1 MESDGEGHG
10 RRAAVAA
17 RVELLLVRLRFLE
30 ARYPG
35 AVERATHEFERE
47 AGGQP
52 GAREAV
58 ALVRARFGLRAPR

>member
-1 MESDGEGHG
+1 MESDGND

-17 RVELLLVRLRFLE
+17 QVELLLVRLRFLE
-30 ARYPG
+30 ARHPG
-35 AVERATHEFERE
+35 AVERAAREFERE

-58 ALVRARFGLRAPR
+58 AMVRARFGFREPR

>member
-1 MESDGEGHG
+1 MESDDG
-10 RRAAVAA
+10 RRAAVAG

-35 AVERATHEFERE
+35 AVERATREFEQE

-52 GAREAV
+52 GARDAV

>member
-1 MESDGEGHG
+1 MESDGGG

>member
-1 MESDGEGHG
+1 MESDGDD

-17 RVELLLVRLRFLE
+17 QVELLLVRLRFLE
-30 ARYPG
+30 ARHPG

>member
-1 MESDGEGHG
+1 MESDGDG

-35 AVERATHEFERE
+35 AVERAAREFERE

-58 ALVRARFGLRAPR
+58 ALVRARVGLRGLR

>member
-1 MESDGEGHG
+1 MAGDGGG

-30 ARYPG
+30 ARYPS
-35 AVERATHEFERE
+35 AVERAVREFERE
-47 AGGQP
+47 ADAQP

-58 ALVRARFGLRAPR
+58 ALVRERFGPGRPP

>member
-1 MESDGEGHG
+1 MESDGDGDR
-10 RRAAVAA
+10 RRAALAA
-17 RVELLLVRLRFLE
+17 QVELLLVRLRFLE

-35 AVERATHEFERE
+35 AAERAAREFERE

-58 ALVRARFGLRAPR
+58 ALVRARFGLGGFR

>member
-1 MESDGEGHG
+1 MASDGE
-10 RRAAVAA
+10 RAAAVAA
-17 RVELLLVRLRFLE
+17 QVELLLARLRFLE

-35 AVERATHEFERE
+35 VVERAMREFERE

-58 ALVRARFGLRAPR
+58 ALVRARFVPRGPR

>member
-1 MESDGEGHG
+1 MENGGDK
-10 RRAAVAA
+10 RAAVAA
-17 RVELLLVRLRFLE
+17 QVELLLVRLRFLE
-30 ARYPG
+30 ARHPG
-35 AVERATHEFERE
+35 AVERAAREFERE

>member
-1 MESDGEGHG
+1 MVGDGDGE
-10 RRAAVAA
+10 RAAAVAA
-17 RVELLLVRLRFLE
+17 QVELLLMRLRFLE

-35 AVERATHEFERE
+35 AVERAAREFERE

-58 ALVRARFGLRAPR
+58 GLVRAHFRLRGPR

>member
-1 MESDGEGHG
+1 MESDGGG

-17 RVELLLVRLRFLE
+17 RVELLLARLRFLE

-52 GAREAV
+52 GGREAV
-58 ALVRARFGLRAPR
+58 ALVRARFGLRALR